1 MKQLLYKLYSVSQKN
16 QRKKSKE
23 VDRKIQSTKYYKIQN
38 ESRARLWQL
47 RKDKIW
53 KMEDLRRV
61 SERCRLEIFA
71 AWKRSKVTL
80 IVAKEST
87 LSSQL
92 CTASVSQSGGHRDRN
107 KTLAFTKERICF
119 VSVGQQSAIRKSN
132 QAITLVLV
140 LVL

>member
-1 MKQLLYKLYSVSQKN
+1 MKQYLYKLYPVSQKN

-23 VDRKIQSTKYYKIQN
+23 VDRKIQSTKYCKIQN

-61 SERCRLEIFA
+61 SEQGVFA

-119 VSVGQQSAIRKSN
+119 VSVGQQTATKTECN
-132 QAITLVLV
+132 KEK
-140 LVL
+140 

>member
-61 SERCRLEIFA
+61 SE
-71 AWKRSKVTL
+71 
-80 IVAKEST
+80 
-87 LSSQL
+87 Q
-92 CTASVSQSGGHRDRN
+92 D
-107 KTLAFTKERICF
+107 
-119 VSVGQQSAIRKSN
+119 VG
-132 QAITLVLV
+132 
-140 LVL
+140 